1 MIETRVLAATG
12 MLGSGFLE
20 TSFQR
25 GVSLK
30 PHVIACDSGSTDAGP
45 AHLGGE
51 IPYFNREVIKRDFR
65 LMLLIRKFINQRL
78 NKN

>member
-45 AHLGGE
+45 AHL
-51 IPYFNREVIKRDFR
+51 
-65 LMLLIRKFINQRL
+65 
-78 NKN
+78 